1 MSAKAKYNSN
11 VPQGLIDTGKTIT
24 IPLPIFY
31 ELLESDPHMALKT
44 PVIPLYTPVRWAD
57 ERICCHYARSGNV
70 KGSQKCEILRR
81 DDDDRTW
88 CALNGSKEK
97 SPCVFAEPENSEIW
111 GFIRGQIRMA
121 QENMDA
127 WSERELGQRIKAA
140 FDGKHKEFNLYQD
153 LRRAHEA
160 VCHLY
165 KDDLDGLRRIAS
177 GELMAPRIGPKKR
190 RLLREWL
197 EVASS
202 GKIARVK
209 RRTSKYSPMV
219 ISTTGPGAR

>member
-1 MSAKAKYNSN
+1 MPATQNNTKN
-11 VPQGLIDTGKTIT
+11 VPPGLIDTGKTFT
-24 IPLPIFY
+24 IPLPIFN
-31 ELLESDPHMALKT
+31 EMLESDKEMALTT
-44 PVIPLYTPVRWAD
+44 PVIPVYAPVRWAD
-57 ERICCHYARSGNV
+57 ERICCHYARSSNV

-111 GFIRGQIRMA
+111 SFIRGQIRMA
-121 QENMDA
+121 QENMNA

-140 FDGKHKEFNLYQD
+140 FDGKHKGFNLYQD

-165 KDDLDGLRRIAS
+165 EDDLDGLRKIAS
-177 GELMAPRIGPKKR
+177 GELTVRGIGPGKR
-190 RLLREWL
+190 ALLREWL
-197 EVASS
+197 EREAL
-202 GKIARVK
+202 
-209 RRTSKYSPMV
+209 
-219 ISTTGPGAR
+219 